1 MKNIKKNHSEPYPK
15 FSPRI
20 WNMDRDMIIT
30 PNSTLHKSENTI
42 TGSLC
47 NVANKT
53 KQNKT

>member
-20 WNMDRDMIIT
+20 WNMDRDMIMT